1 VGMQVWARW
10 GCWVEVGWW
19 NMGYGEM
26 GDAVGR
32 FLNVGQR
39 VHLLSLQMAEG
50 DGVGKGKNEGEQR
63 AHHSSVGVGATM
75 CLAQT
80 ALRKGEKICTT
91 FPYNRGVRVRVEM
104 PSSKSGAPPR
114 CRSTLWGESVATRGG
129 GGSKEAGGDGDRAT
143 ARVGRCNEY
152 PYYAR
157 NSGQ

>member
-1 VGMQVWARW
+1 VWARW
-10 GCWVEVGWW
+10 GCCVAVGWW

-39 VHLLSLQMAEG
+39 VHRLSLQMAEG
-50 DGVGKGKNEGEQR
+50 DGVGTGKKEGEQR

-80 ALRKGEKICTT
+80 ALSKGEKICTT
-91 FPYNRGVRVRVEM
+91 SPYNRGVPVRVEM
-104 PSSKSGAPPR
+104 PSSKGGAPPR
-114 CRSTLWGESVATRGG
+114 CRSTLRGESVAPRGG
-129 GGSKEAGGDGDRAT
+129 GGSEGAGGDGDRAT
-143 ARVGRCNEY
+143 ARVGRCNEC
-152 PYYAR
+152 PNHAR